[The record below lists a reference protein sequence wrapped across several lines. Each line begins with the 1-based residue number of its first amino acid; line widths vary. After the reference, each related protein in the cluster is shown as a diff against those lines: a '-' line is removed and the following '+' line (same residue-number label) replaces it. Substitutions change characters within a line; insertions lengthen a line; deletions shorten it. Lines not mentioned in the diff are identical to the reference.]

1 MVVIDIQG
9 TTSPCDTVLI
19 YGHLD
24 KQPHFTGWNEGL
36 SPCDPVIKDNIM
48 YGRGTVDD
56 GYSVFCAI
64 SMIKALQELNMPH
77 PHMVITIE
85 GDEESDSKD
94 LMYQYE
100 QIKDKLQNVAI
111 VIALDSGG
119 GDYKRLWL
127 TSSLR
132 GVLECDLNIKI
143 IKEGVHSGDAS
154 GIVPDTFRIL
164 RILLDR
170 IENVNTG
177 EAHEDLQVTIP
188 GDKYMQ
194 TFELT

>member
-1 MVVIDIQG
+1 
-9 TTSPCDTVLI
+9 
-19 YGHLD
+19 
-24 KQPHFTGWNEGL
+24 
-36 SPCDPVIKDNIM
+36 M

-111 VIALDSGG
+111 VVSIIDIFN
-119 GDYKRLWL
+119 YQF
-127 TSSLR
+127 SSIFH
-132 GVLECDLNIKI
+132 GSI
-143 IKEGVHSGDAS
+143 
-154 GIVPDTFRIL
+154 
-164 RILLDR
+164 
-170 IENVNTG
+170 
-177 EAHEDLQVTIP
+177 
-188 GDKYMQ
+188 
-194 TFELT
+194 